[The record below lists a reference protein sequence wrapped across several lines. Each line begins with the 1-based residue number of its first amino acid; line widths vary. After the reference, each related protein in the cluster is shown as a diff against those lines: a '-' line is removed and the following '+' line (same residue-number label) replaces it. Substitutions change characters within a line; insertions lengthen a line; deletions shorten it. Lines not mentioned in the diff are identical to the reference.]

1 MTDREIRVRIDVIYE
16 QIVRIFND
24 LAFDKRIAEMKE
36 LNDIVQKLFLFW
48 GKFEQA
54 EEECEDDKEEVE

>member
-24 LAFDKRIAEMKE
+24 LAFDF
-36 LNDIVQKLFLFW
+36 Q
-48 GKFEQA
+48 
-54 EEECEDDKEEVE
+54 